1 MNGAMGTLTLP
12 PGTLAG
18 APYANTFAPAVQYSE
33 IVRAKMYVVD
43 CGSLSSRFNTY
54 ELRGD
59 GTIRQKKF
67 SVKGPALHVGIGLV
81 QSKDGGRVWRLQTQT
96 WVNWLKDAINFQGD
110 PSVPLRIIA
119 TAGIRSKA
127 GGQNNDHDLEELVEI
142 IGRQVTEL
150 FGRNTRFEVLSPKEE
165 ARLEFE
171 AVRYLAPVAHSDLRW
186 GVVSCGGMSS
196 QVSIASSAGRL
207 TQFSLPMGC
216 SSPQNGETLKR
227 VKGVIDKYADEIAS
241 VRRWQAISSTCYAAR
256 SAKLAAKCGEDDQDP
271 ATVPVNSLLDTAR
284 DVMHSDESAAF
295 PKRHRVAMGVLEA
308 ILSKASDGAEV
319 EFRKTWDQ
327 DGRAHLGANV
337 ATGYFIKHG
346 VLKEPEASWHPFGWF
361 QKVFSPKP
369 EAPLSAAV
377 LAKNEGWWR
386 VRR

>member
-1 MNGAMGTLTLP
+1 
-12 PGTLAG
+12 
-18 APYANTFAPAVQYSE
+18 
-33 IVRAKMYVVD
+33 MYVVD

-59 GTIRQKKF
+59 GSIRQTKF

-81 QSKDGGRVWRLQTQT
+81 HEGSKNVWKLQTQK
-96 WVNWLKDAINFQGD
+96 WIDWLTDALSFQGD

-127 GGQNNDHDLEELVEI
+127 WSSADETADTDRGRRDLEDLVDLV
-142 IGRQVTEL
+142 GNQVTEL
-150 FGRNTRFEVLSPKEE
+150 FGRNAKFEVLSPKEE

-171 AVRYLAPVAHSDLRW
+171 AVSYLAPVARTDVRW

-196 QVSIASSAGRL
+196 QVTIAYHGGRL

-216 SSPQNGETLKR
+216 SSPQHGGTLRK
-227 VKGVIDKYADEIAS
+227 VKDVVDMYADEIAS

-271 ATVPVNSLLDTAR
+271 ALVPVKALLEIAR
-284 DVMHSDESAAF
+284 AVNDEDVDF
-295 PKRHRVAMGVLEA
+295 PKRHRVAMGVLET
-308 ILSKASDGAEV
+308 ILSRASDGAEV

-346 VLKEPEASWHPFGWF
+346 QEQIHSWRPFGWF
-361 QKVFSPKP
+361 QR
-369 EAPLSAAV
+369 V
-377 LAKNEGWWR
+377 LGR
-386 VRR
+386 